1 MLAECHRPAYGH
13 TALWLP
19 ACPKG
24 QSALHLGPMGNTRA
38 PVPFSAYTGALMEE
52 LLHASAQLLSRL
64 FEAATLVLLAL
75 GALMAVRNLVAG
87 ALARRPANEVA
98 LEVWQG
104 LSRWTMVGLEFLLA
118 SDLVSTVV
126 SPSWDELGRL
136 ATVAAIRTLLGFF
149 LGRDLEAARK
159 IAAKT
164 RRWPPRPAR
173 SGLDETFPITL
184 PSFAAWCVGER
195 RPRSARGRPGRPGR
209 QREVPGRHRHALHAV
224 LHHAR
229 ASQTAGP
236 LRPGHEQARRQHSAH
251 AGIQVG
257 PHRHRRPARRW
268 PHRSRAHGQVDGAG
282 GRVATHRGPHLL
294 PRRAQGCARAV
305 RSGAT
310 PARSGRW
317 FRRIR

>member
-1 MLAECHRPAYGH
+1 
-13 TALWLP
+13 
-19 ACPKG
+19 
-24 QSALHLGPMGNTRA
+24 
-38 PVPFSAYTGALMEE
+38 MEE

-159 IAAKT
+159 IARENAE
-164 RRWPPRPAR
+164 
-173 SGLDETFPITL
+173 L
-184 PSFAAWCVGER
+184 AA
-195 RPRSARGRPGRPGR
+195 A
-209 QREVPGRHRHALHAV
+209 
-224 LHHAR
+224 
-229 ASQTAGP
+229 ASK
-236 LRPGHEQARRQHSAH
+236 E
-251 AGIQVG
+251 
-257 PHRHRRPARRW
+257 
-268 PHRSRAHGQVDGAG
+268 RSR
-282 GRVATHRGPHLL
+282 
-294 PRRAQGCARAV
+294 
-305 RSGAT
+305 
-310 PARSGRW
+310 
-317 FRRIR
+317 